1 MSTHSP
7 PTPTTP
13 LLRVEGLTCHYVT
26 QRSLLGKPTVVIQAL
41 RGVSLQVQAGQ
52 VLGIV
57 GESGCGKSTLGR
69 CILRLDEPTAGKVWL
84 DGVELTA
91 LSPKAMRAQR
101 KHLQM
106 VFQNPYASLN
116 PRMRLGDCLAE
127 PMVIHGL
134 GSPQQRKA
142 QVAYLLE
149 QVGLSAGMATRWP
162 HELSGGQRQ
171 RVGIA
176 RALATQPKLIVA
188 DEPVSALDVS
198 VQAQV
203 LNLLLQLKNEL
214 NLTLVFIAHN
224 LDVVRYLCD
233 RVAVMYLGQIVEE
246 APVAELFANPKHPYT
261 RALLQARPVANPAL
275 AAALVQARTALIGDP
290 PNAANPPTGCSY
302 HPRCPYA
309 IAQCQTESPVL
320 APLGGTQVAC
330 HLAHTGQLPPYVD
343 LEATLVS

>member
-1 MSTHSP
+1 MPNTSQ
-7 PTPTTP
+7 PTPQLP
-13 LLRVEGLTCHYVT
+13 LLRIEGLTCHYVT
-26 QRSLLGKPTVVIQAL
+26 QRSLLGKPTTVVQAL
-41 RGVSLQVQAGQ
+41 RGVSLQVEAGQ

-91 LSPKAMRAQR
+91 LSAKAMRAQR
-101 KHLQM
+101 KHVQM
-106 VFQNPYASLN
+106 IFQNPYASLN

-127 PMVIHGL
+127 PMEIHKL
-134 GSPQQRKA
+134 GTAKQRKM
-142 QVAYLLE
+142 QVAQLLG
-149 QVGLSAGMATRWP
+149 QVGLSADMASRWP

-176 RALATQPKLIVA
+176 RALASQPKLILA

-246 APVAELFANPKHPYT
+246 APVATLFANPQHPYT

-290 PNAANPPTGCSY
+290 PNAAHPPSGCSY

-309 IAQCQTESPVL
+309 LAECKSL
-320 APLGGTQVAC
+320 APQLTPSGASQVAC
-330 HLAHTGQLPPYVD
+330 HVAQVGQLPHYVD
-343 LEATLVS
+343 LEASLAF